1 MENIAATEEGIG
13 KKGQKCPLSPL
24 CVFSLYIST
33 GGGER
38 NITTSWASQSS
49 HGNAMQ
55 WPSITYI
62 AHRYAVF
69 LCFLD
74 VEIDDNLVGQL
85 AEHQKNCESC
95 QSQATWKVKFKCQ
108 FCLSCLSCPKFHQ
121 ILDALA
127 LMLLM

>member
-85 AEHQKNCESC
+85 TIYHPLTEKH
-95 QSQATWKVKFKCQ
+95 
-108 FCLSCLSCPKFHQ
+108 L
-121 ILDALA
+121 
-127 LMLLM
+127 